1 MTQHSYHSQMKSALK
16 LISTMLFE
24 LFFVQAI
31 LFSFCQSID
40 LTTVP
45 ETSGIDVVFASVS
58 RIQLANIFPDDN
70 RLLRRVAFAET
81 RDGIDLDTYR

>member
-1 MTQHSYHSQMKSALK
+1 
-16 LISTMLFE
+16 MLLE
-24 LFFVQAI
+24 ITIAQLLFFCV
-31 LFSFCQSID
+31 CQSID

-45 ETSGIDVVFASVS
+45 ETVGIDVVFASVS
-58 RIQLANIFPDDN
+58 RIQQANIFPDDN

>member
-1 MTQHSYHSQMKSALK
+1 MLLKIAIAQAL
-16 LISTMLFE
+16 LFC
-24 LFFVQAI
+24 V
-31 LFSFCQSID
+31 CHSID
-40 LTTVP
+40 LTTIS

-58 RIQLANIFPDDN
+58 RIQQANIFPDDN